1 METQSI
7 DRVLNKDNFYRQSKA
22 GNKYRKL
29 VPNHFLTLVNSPKEP
44 IHKRNSLENKYF
56 KGLSKSLEKVN
67 FIFFQTQFFFMDKIM
82 KTKETWN

>member
-29 VPNHFLTLVNSPKEP
+29 VPNNFLTLVNSPKEP

-67 FIFFQTQFFFMDKIM
+67 FIFFSNSVLFHG
-82 KTKETWN
+82 